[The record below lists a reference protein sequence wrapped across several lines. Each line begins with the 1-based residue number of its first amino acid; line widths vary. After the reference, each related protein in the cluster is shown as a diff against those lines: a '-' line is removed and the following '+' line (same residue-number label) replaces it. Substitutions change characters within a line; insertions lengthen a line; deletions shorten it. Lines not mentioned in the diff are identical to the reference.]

1 MTPPKTAADYAA
13 IAVAP
18 LLIFLMISSLA
29 NFLVLIL
36 YHGGFSQRVSWTL
49 LMFTLGSVG
58 IARVAIERDRTYA
71 LGYAGILGILTFT
84 AMLRFVDSPIFSA
97 FILVLIGYLAN
108 VIVRDCT
115 LIDDEIDASGQ
126 GLIDSGRLFINNK
139 IQQDDPA
146 ATENDSNDFKRKRER
161 QTHQPGRTVL
171 YLALAALPLFGLGQF
186 FLRNDPD
193 TWARAQ
199 KLLAFYLFAS
209 LSLLVTTSFLGLRR
223 YLRQRR
229 VEMPRD
235 VSIAWLAGGL
245 ALVAAVLLVAFL
257 VPLPGK
263 ALVSF
268 EPPAFLDSPG
278 NTSASR
284 YGWGQ
289 EGADKS
295 NPDAPASTDSSPQDK
310 EVQSLTAQEGA
321 PAGDVGDGNRDE
333 GPTGKQKGG
342 DQQPTSGGD
351 QKQSSESE
359 SPSKQEN
366 GSKQQSGQQS
376 KPSGSD
382 SPKQQSDQQ
391 SDPSSQESSS
401 QDSTSDSSENQ
412 SDAQQSSESKSDSES
427 DESQPN
433 PDAQSDESQSN
444 PGAQSQAG
452 EDPSDQQDQQDP
464 SNDQQQQ
471 SQPPD
476 GGLPP
481 EGSSGQGS
489 SSSSP
494 SVIETIADAVPMVA
508 SLFKFVVFLVLAG
521 IVGVFVWMNRDLI
534 AQWWDWLF
542 GRGDSQADDSFEEF
556 FSASTQV
563 PPRTFASFRNP
574 IGKESD
580 LRRIVV
586 ITFQAFEAWTREQGI
601 ARGKDETPTEFIKR
615 VAKSVPQMSAPA
627 SQVVDAYNRIVYG
640 RGQATKSDLSA
651 ADQVWKAM
659 TAH

>member
-1 MTPPKTAADYAA
+1 M
-13 IAVAP
+13 
-18 LLIFLMISSLA
+18 
-29 NFLVLIL
+29 
-36 YHGGFSQRVSWTL
+36 
-49 LMFTLGSVG
+49 
-58 IARVAIERDRTYA
+58 
-71 LGYAGILGILTFT
+71 
-84 AMLRFVDSPIFSA
+84 
-97 FILVLIGYLAN
+97 
-108 VIVRDCT
+108 
-115 LIDDEIDASGQ
+115 
-126 GLIDSGRLFINNK
+126 
-139 IQQDDPA
+139 
-146 ATENDSNDFKRKRER
+146 
-161 QTHQPGRTVL
+161 
-171 YLALAALPLFGLGQF
+171 
-186 FLRNDPD
+186 
-193 TWARAQ
+193 
-199 KLLAFYLFAS
+199 LLAFYLFAS

-245 ALVAAVLLVAFL
+245 ALVAAVLLVAYV

-295 NPDAPASTDSSPQDK
+295 NPDAPASTDANSQDK
-310 EVQSLTAQEGA
+310 EIQSVTAQEGA
-321 PAGDVGDGNRDE
+321 PAGDVSDGNRDQ

-351 QKQSSESE
+351 QKQSSQSE
-359 SPSKQEN
+359 SSSKQEN

-376 KPSGSD
+376 KPAGSD
-382 SPKQQSDQQ
+382 SSKQQSDQQ
-391 SDPSSQESSS
+391 SDPSSQQSSS
-401 QDSTSDSSENQ
+401 QDSSSDSSKDQ
-412 SDAQQSSESKSDSES
+412 SGAQQSSESTSDSQSGESQSGESQSES
-427 DESQPN
+427 DES
-433 PDAQSDESQSN
+433 ESNQD
-444 PGAQSQAG
+444 AQSQAG
-452 EDPSDQQDQQDP
+452 EDPSDQQDEQGAP
-464 SNDQQQQ
+464 NDQQQQ
-471 SQPPD
+471 SQPSD

-481 EGSSGQGS
+481 EGSSGQAS
-489 SSSSP
+489 SPSSP

-542 GRGDSQADDSFEEF
+542 GRGDTQADDSFEEF

-563 PPRTFASFRNP
+563 PPRTFASFGNP

-659 TAH
+659 LAH